1 MVNILAFGRETLA
14 VHKSVIKRHRQS
26 LKRRARN
33 QEIKSRI
40 KTLIKKVRRS
50 IEMKDPATAQTQLR
64 DVNKALDKAVSKG
77 VVKHNTASRR
87 LSRLAHAVHLVTRP
101 A

>member
-1 MVNILAFGRETLA
+1 MA

-26 LKRRARN
+26 LKQRARN
-33 QEIKSRI
+33 QEIRSRI
-40 KTLIKKVRRS
+40 KTLIKKVRQS
-50 IEMKDPATAQTQLR
+50 IEKKDHATAQTQLR
-64 DVNKALDKAVSKG
+64 DVNRAFYKAVTKG

-87 LSRLAHAVHLVTRP
+87 ISRLAHAVHLVTRP